1 MATNV
6 RNIIVGAAQLF
17 LSSSLSTNGSPAQAY
32 PTAITGTGQTV
43 SSASAYLTGTGSG
56 NWRDV
61 GFTSAGLEL
70 SYEPNFG
77 EITVDQSLDAARL
90 FKQSQKVMIKTEF
103 AEASLENLFIVM
115 NQAATTLNGT
125 AVSGATTGGTAA
137 AYAYNQTLDI
147 VGGSLG
153 DYPVER
159 SLIAVGQAPRVSG
172 GTLNS
177 ERVYYGARVM
187 SIDTS
192 AHALKRDAG
201 TFFPVNFRLLP
212 DSSSANNSYGKI
224 IDRTW

>member
-17 LSSSLSTNGSPAQAY
+17 LSSAVSTNGTPAASY
-32 PTAITGTGQTV
+32 PTLSTTA
-43 SSASAYLTGTGSG
+43 SASAYMAAGGSG
-56 NWRDV
+56 AWKDV

-90 FKQSQKVMIKTEF
+90 FKQAQKVMIKTEF
-103 AEASLENLFIVM
+103 AEASLENLFVVM
-115 NQAATTLNGT
+115 NQAASTLTGT
-125 AVSGATTGGTAA
+125 AVSTVTGSTANNA
-137 AYAYNQTLDI
+137 NQSLEI

-159 SLIAVGQAPRVSG
+159 SLIAVGQAPRVTSG
-172 GTLNS
+172 ALNP

-212 DSSSANNSYGKI
+212 DSASSNNSYGKI
-224 IDRTW
+224 VDRTYS

>member
-17 LSSSLSTNGSPAQAY
+17 LSAKLSTDGTPAAQY
-32 PTAITGTGQTV
+32 PLGTGTTGSATA
-43 SSASAYLTGTGSG
+43 SASDYLKTLTSTTNG
-56 NWRDV
+56 WRDV

-90 FKQSQKVMIKTEF
+90 FKQAQKVMIKTEF
-103 AEASLENLFIVM
+103 AEATLENLFVVM
-115 NQAATTLNGT
+115 NQAASTLSGT
-125 AVSGATTGGTAA
+125 GLASGGTGN
-137 AYAYNQTLDI
+137 YAQNLDI

-159 SLIAVGQAPRVSG
+159 SLVAVGQSPRSSG
-172 GTLNS
+172 SVNGQ
-177 ERVYYGARVM
+177 ERVYYASRVM

-212 DSSSANNSYGKI
+212 DSSTPNNAYGRI
-224 IDRTW
+224 VDRTW

>member
-6 RNIIVGAAQLF
+6 RNIIVGAAQLW
-17 LSSSLSTNGSPAQAY
+17 LSNNVSSNGTPAQAY
-32 PTAITGTGQTV
+32 PLGGTGVTGAAAYMNLQT
-43 SSASAYLTGTGSG
+43 SSTTG
-56 NWRDV
+56 WRDV

-70 SYEPNFG
+70 SYEPDFG

-90 FKQSQKVMIKTEF
+90 FKQGNKVMIKTEF
-103 AEASLENLFIVM
+103 AEASLENLFVVM
-115 NQAATTLNGT
+115 NQAASTLTGT
-125 AVSGATTGGTAA
+125 GVSSFTGSTGSNA
-137 AYAYNQTLDI
+137 NQSLEI

-159 SLIAVGQAPRVSG
+159 SLIAVGQAPRVLS

-212 DSSSANNSYGKI
+212 DSSTSNNSYGKI
-224 IDRTW
+224 VDRTYS

>member
-1 MATNV
+1 MN
-6 RNIIVGAAQLF
+6 
-17 LSSSLSTNGSPAQAY
+17 S
-32 PTAITGTGQTV
+32 
-43 SSASAYLTGTGSG
+43 LTGSTTG
-56 NWRDV
+56 WRDV

-70 SYEPNFG
+70 SYEPDFG

-90 FKQSQKVMIKTEF
+90 FKQGNKVMIKTEF
-103 AEASLENLFIVM
+103 AEASLENLFVVM
-115 NQAATTLNGT
+115 NQAASTLSGT
-125 AVSGATTGGTAA
+125 AVSGVSGSTGSTA
-137 AYAYNQTLDI
+137 NQTLEI

-159 SLIAVGQAPRVSG
+159 SLIAVGQAPRVLSG
-172 GTLNS
+172 NLNS

-212 DSSSANNSYGKI
+212 DTSGTNNSYGKI
-224 IDRTW
+224 VDRTYS

>member
-6 RNIIVGAAQLF
+6 RNIIVGAAQIF
-17 LSSSLSTNGSPAQAY
+17 LSTAVSTNGTPAASY
-32 PTAITGTGQTV
+32 PTLTSASG
-43 SSASAYLTGTGSG
+43 ASAYLGATAQTGT
-56 NWRDV
+56 WRDV

-70 SYEPNFG
+70 SYEPDFG

-90 FKQSQKVMIKTEF
+90 FKQAQKVMIKTEF
-103 AEASLENLFIVM
+103 AEASLENLFVVM
-115 NQAATTLNGT
+115 NQAASTLSGT
-125 AVSGATTGGTAA
+125 AVSTATGATAA
-137 AYAYNQTLDI
+137 SYAQTLDV

-159 SLIAVGQAPRVSG
+159 SLIAVGQAPRVAG

-187 SIDTS
+187 NIDTS
-192 AHALKRDAG
+192 AFSLKRDAG

-212 DSSSANNSYGKI
+212 DSSSATNSYGKI
-224 IDRTW
+224 VDRTF

>member
-6 RNIIVGAAQLF
+6 RNIIVGAAQLW
-17 LSSSLSTNGSPAQAY
+17 LSNTVKSDGTPAQAY
-32 PTAITGTGQTV
+32 PLGGTTVTGAATYMN
-43 SSASAYLTGTGSG
+43 SLTGATG
-56 NWRDV
+56 WRDV

-90 FKQSQKVMIKTEF
+90 FKQSNKVMIKTEF
-103 AEASLENLFIVM
+103 AEASLENLFVVM
-115 NQAATTLNGT
+115 NQAASTLTGT
-125 AVSGATTGGTAA
+125 AVSSVTGTTANTA
-137 AYAYNQTLDI
+137 NQTLEV

-159 SLIAVGQAPRVSG
+159 SLIAVGQAPRVSSG
-172 GTLNS
+172 ALNS

-212 DSSSANNSYGKI
+212 DTSGSNNSYGKI
-224 IDRTW
+224 VDRTYS

>member
-17 LSSSLSTNGSPAQAY
+17 LSSGVSTNGTPTQAY
-32 PTAITGTGQTV
+32 PTFTSTSGA
-43 SSASAYLTGTGSG
+43 AAYLAAGGSA

-70 SYEPNFG
+70 SYEPDFG

-90 FKQSQKVMIKTEF
+90 FKQAQKVMIKTEF
-103 AEASLENLFIVM
+103 AEASLQNLFVVM
-115 NQAATTLNGT
+115 NQATTTLSGT
-125 AVSGATTGGTAA
+125 AVSTATGVTAS
-137 AYAYNQTLDI
+137 AYGEVLEV

-159 SLIAVGQAPRVSG
+159 SLIAVGQAPRVTS
-172 GTLNS
+172 GTLGT

-212 DSSSANNSYGKI
+212 DSSTSNNSYGKI
-224 IDRTW
+224 VDRTYG

>member
-6 RNIIVGAAQLF
+6 RNIIVGAAQIF
-17 LSSSLSTNGSPAQAY
+17 LSTAVSTNGTPAASY
-32 PTAITGTGQTV
+32 PTLTSTSGA
-43 SSASAYLTGTGSG
+43 AAYLATQTA

-103 AEASLENLFIVM
+103 AEASLDNLFVVM
-115 NQAATTLNGT
+115 NQAASTLSGT
-125 AVSGATTGGTAA
+125 AVSTATGSTAA
-137 AYAYNQTLDI
+137 NFGQTLDV

-159 SLIAVGQAPRVSG
+159 SLVAVGQAPRVTS
-172 GTLNS
+172 GTLAN
-177 ERVYYGARVM
+177 ERVYYGARIM

-192 AHALKRDAG
+192 AHSLKRDAG

-212 DSSSANNSYGKI
+212 DGGSATNSYGKI
-224 IDRTW
+224 VDRTFG

>member
-6 RNIIVGAAQLF
+6 RNIIVGAAQIF
-17 LSSSLSTNGSPAQAY
+17 LSTAVSTNGSPAAAY
-32 PTAITGTGQTV
+32 PTLTSTSG
-43 SSASAYLTGTGSG
+43 ASAYLGATAQTGT
-56 NWRDV
+56 WRDV

-70 SYEPNFG
+70 SYEPDFG

-90 FKQSQKVMIKTEF
+90 FKQAQKVMIKTEF
-103 AEASLENLFIVM
+103 AEASLENLFVVM
-115 NQAATTLNGT
+115 NQASSTLSGT
-125 AVSGATTGGTAA
+125 AVSTATGTTASS
-137 AYAYNQTLDI
+137 YTQTLDV

-172 GTLNS
+172 GTLSS

-212 DSSSANNSYGKI
+212 DGASTTNSYGKI
-224 IDRTW
+224 VDRTF

>member
-6 RNIIVGAAQLF
+6 RNIIVGAAQLY
-17 LSSSLSTNGSPAQAY
+17 LSSKLSTDGTPAASY
-32 PTAITGTGQTV
+32 PLGTGTTGV
-43 SSASAYLTGTGSG
+43 AAAGASAYLDTQTSTTNG
-56 NWRDV
+56 WRNV

-77 EITVDQSLDAARL
+77 EVTVDQSLDAARL
-90 FKQSQKVMIKTEF
+90 FKQSQKVTVKTEF
-103 AEASLENLFIVM
+103 AEATLDNLFIVM
-115 NQAATTLNGT
+115 NQQASTLTGT
-125 AVSGATTGGTAA
+125 GLGTGGTGN
-137 AYAYNQTLDI
+137 YAQNLDI

-159 SLIAVGQAPRVSG
+159 SLIAVGQSPRSNNTVNG
-172 GTLNS
+172 Q
-177 ERVYYGARVM
+177 ERVYYAARVM

-212 DSSSANNSYGKI
+212 DSSTTNNAYGRI
-224 IDRTW
+224 VDRTW

>member
-6 RNIIVGAAQLF
+6 RNIIVGAAQLW
-17 LSSSLSTNGSPAQAY
+17 LSNNVSSNGTPAQAY
-32 PTAITGTGQTV
+32 PLGGTSVTAAATYINSLTSSTTG
-43 SSASAYLTGTGSG
+43 
-56 NWRDV
+56 WRDV

-70 SYEPNFG
+70 SYEPDFG

-90 FKQSQKVMIKTEF
+90 FKQAQKVMIKTEF
-103 AEASLENLFIVM
+103 AEASLENLFVVM
-115 NQAATTLNGT
+115 NQAASTLTGT
-125 AVSGATTGGTAA
+125 AVSGVTGTTASTA
-137 AYAYNQTLDI
+137 NQTLEV

-159 SLIAVGQAPRVSG
+159 SLIAVGQAPRVSSG
-172 GTLNS
+172 ALNS

-212 DSSSANNSYGKI
+212 DGSTSNNSYGKI
-224 IDRTW
+224 VDRTFA

>member
-1 MATNV
+1 MATSV
-6 RNIIVGAAQLF
+6 RNIIVGAASLY
-17 LSSSLSTNGSPAQAY
+17 LSSNVSLNGTPAQAY
-32 PTAITGTGQTV
+32 PTIGTTGITAGTGASNPL
-43 SSASAYLTGTGSG
+43 SSNT

-90 FKQSQKVMIKTEF
+90 FKQSQKVTLKTEF
-103 AEASLENLFIVM
+103 AEASLENLWIVM
-115 NQAATTLNGT
+115 NQQASTLTNG
-125 AVSGATTGGTAA
+125 TTGGTGGINNGSTGNAA
-137 AYAYNQTLDI
+137 QTLDI

-159 SLIAVGQAPRVSG
+159 SLIAVGQAPRSS
-172 GTLNS
+172 TATNS
-177 ERVYYGARVM
+177 ERVYYASRVM

-192 AHALKRDAG
+192 AHSLKRDAG
-201 TFFPVNFRLLP
+201 TFFPVSFRLLP
-212 DSSSANNSYGKI
+212 DSSSANNAYGKI

>member
-6 RNIIVGAAQLF
+6 RNIIVGAAQIF
-17 LSSSLSTNGSPAQAY
+17 LSTAVSTNGTPAASY
-32 PTAITGTGQTV
+32 PTFGTTA
-43 SSASAYLTGTGSG
+43 SASAYLGAIAQSGT
-56 NWRDV
+56 WRDV

-70 SYEPNFG
+70 SYEPDFG

-103 AEASLENLFIVM
+103 AEASLENLFVVM
-115 NQAATTLNGT
+115 NQASSTLSGT
-125 AVSGATTGGTAA
+125 AVSTATGATAA
-137 AYAYNQTLDI
+137 LYTQTLDV

-159 SLIAVGQAPRVSG
+159 ALIAVGQAPRVAG
-172 GTLNS
+172 GTLGS
-177 ERVYYGARVM
+177 ERVYYGSRVM

-212 DSSSANNSYGKI
+212 DGASTTNSYGKI
-224 IDRTW
+224 VDRTF

>member
-6 RNIIVGAAQLF
+6 RNIIVGAAQLW
-17 LSSSLSTNGSPAQAY
+17 LSTAVSTNGTPAATY
-32 PTAITGTGQTV
+32 PTLPTGASLT
-43 SSASAYLTGTGSG
+43 SAKTYLEGATSL
-56 NWRDV
+56 WKDV

-70 SYEPNFG
+70 SYEPDFG

-90 FKQSQKVMIKTEF
+90 FKQAQKVMIKTEF

-115 NQAATTLNGT
+115 NQVASTLTGT
-125 AVSGATTGGTAA
+125 AVSSTTGSTGSSA
-137 AYAYNQTLDI
+137 NQTLEV

-159 SLIAVGQAPRVSG
+159 SLVAVGQAPRVSAG
-172 GTLNS
+172 ALNS

-192 AHALKRDAG
+192 AHGLMRDSG

-212 DSSSANNSYGKI
+212 DGSTSNNSYGRI
-224 IDRTW
+224 VDRTYS

>member
-1 MATNV
+1 
-6 RNIIVGAAQLF
+6 LW
-17 LSSSLSTNGSPAQAY
+17 LSTAVSTNGTPAATY
-32 PTAITGTGQTV
+32 PTLPTGA
-43 SSASAYLTGTGSG
+43 SLASAKTYLEGGGSAL
-56 NWRDV
+56 WKDV

-70 SYEPNFG
+70 SYEPDFG

-90 FKQSQKVMIKTEF
+90 FKQAQKVMIKTEF

-115 NQAATTLNGT
+115 NQAASTLSGA
-125 AVSGATTGGTAA
+125 AVSSVTGTTGNTS
-137 AYAYNQTLDI
+137 NQTLEV

-159 SLIAVGQAPRVSG
+159 SLVAVGQAPRVNG

-187 SIDTS
+187 NIDTS
-192 AHALKRDAG
+192 AHSLQRDAG

-212 DSSSANNSYGKI
+212 DGASTTNSYGKI
-224 IDRTW
+224 VDRTYS

>member
-17 LSSSLSTNGSPAQAY
+17 LSTSLSQTGTPAQAS
-32 PTAITGTGQTV
+32 PTLTSTSGA
-43 SSASAYLTGTGSG
+43 AAYLATQTA

-70 SYEPNFG
+70 SYEPNYG

-103 AEASLENLFIVM
+103 AEASLDNLFIVM
-115 NQAATTLNGT
+115 NQAATTLSGTSPGNGGT
-125 AVSGATTGGTAA
+125 GTAA
-137 AYAYNQTLDI
+137 QTLNV

-153 DYPVER
+153 DYPIER
-159 SLIAVGQAPRVSG
+159 SLIAVGQAPRSA
-172 GTLNS
+172 TATNT
-177 ERVYYGARVM
+177 ERVYYAARVM

-192 AHALKRDAG
+192 AHSLKRDAG

-212 DSSSANNSYGKI
+212 DSSTTNNAYGTI
-224 IDRTW
+224 VDRTW

>member
-6 RNIIVGAAQLF
+6 RNIIVGAAQLW
-17 LSSSLSTNGSPAQAY
+17 LSTATSTNGTPAQAY
-32 PTAITGTGQTV
+32 PLGGTSVTAATTYMN
-43 SSASAYLTGTGSG
+43 SLTGTTG
-56 NWRDV
+56 WRDV

-70 SYEPNFG
+70 SYEPDFG

-90 FKQSQKVMIKTEF
+90 FKQGNKVMIKTEF

-115 NQAATTLNGT
+115 NQVASTLSGT
-125 AVSGATTGGTAA
+125 AVSSVTGATANTA
-137 AYAYNQTLDI
+137 NQTLEI

-212 DSSSANNSYGKI
+212 DTSGTNNSYGKI
-224 IDRTW
+224 VDRTYS

>member
-6 RNIIVGAAQLF
+6 RNIIVGAAQIF
-17 LSSSLSTNGSPAQAY
+17 LSTAVSSNGTPAASY
-32 PTAITGTGQTV
+32 PTLTSASG
-43 SSASAYLTGTGSG
+43 ASAYLGATAQTGT
-56 NWRDV
+56 WRDV

-70 SYEPNFG
+70 SYEPDFG

-103 AEASLENLFIVM
+103 AEASLENLFVVM
-115 NQAATTLNGT
+115 NQVASTLSGT
-125 AVSGATTGGTAA
+125 AVSTATGTTAFTA
-137 AYAYNQTLDI
+137 HQTLDV

-192 AHALKRDAG
+192 SFALKRDAG

-212 DSSSANNSYGKI
+212 DGASTTNSYGKI
-224 IDRTW
+224 VDRTF

>member
-6 RNIIVGAAQLF
+6 RNIIVGAAQIF
-17 LSSSLSTNGSPAQAY
+17 LSTAVSTNGTPAASY
-32 PTAITGTGQTV
+32 PTFGTTA
-43 SSASAYLTGTGSG
+43 SASTYLGATAQSGT
-56 NWRDV
+56 WRDV

-70 SYEPNFG
+70 SYEPDFG

-103 AEASLENLFIVM
+103 AEASLENLFVVM
-115 NQAATTLNGT
+115 NQASSTLSGT
-125 AVSGATTGGTAA
+125 AVSTATGATAA
-137 AYAYNQTLDI
+137 LYTQTLDV

-159 SLIAVGQAPRVSG
+159 ALIAVGQAPRVAG
-172 GTLNS
+172 GTLGS
-177 ERVYYGARVM
+177 ERVYYGSRVM

-212 DSSSANNSYGKI
+212 DGASTTNSYGKI
-224 IDRTW
+224 VDRTF

>member
-1 MATNV
+1 MATSV
-6 RNIIVGAAQLF
+6 RNIIVGAASLY
-17 LSSSLSTNGSPAQAY
+17 LSANVSTNGAPAQAY
-32 PTAITGTGQTV
+32 PTIGTTGITAG
-43 SSASAYLTGTGSG
+43 SSAVTPLDTNT
-56 NWRDV
+56 NWRNV

-90 FKQSQKVMIKTEF
+90 FKQAQKVMLKTEF
-103 AEASLENLFIVM
+103 AEASLENLWIVM
-115 NQAATTLNGT
+115 NQAVSTLTNG
-125 AVSGATTGGTAA
+125 STGGTGGINNGATGNAA
-137 AYAYNQTLDI
+137 QTLDI

-159 SLIAVGQAPRVSG
+159 SLIAVGQAPRSS
-172 GTLNS
+172 TATSS
-177 ERVYYGARVM
+177 ERVYYASRVM

-212 DSSSANNSYGKI
+212 DSSSANNAYGKI
-224 IDRTW
+224 VDRTW

>member
-6 RNIIVGAAQLF
+6 RNIIVGAAQIF
-17 LSSSLSTNGSPAQAY
+17 LSTAVSTNGTPAQAY
-32 PTAITGTGQTV
+32 PTLTSASG
-43 SSASAYLTGTGSG
+43 ASAYLGATAQTGT
-56 NWRDV
+56 WRDV

-70 SYEPNFG
+70 SYEPSFG

-103 AEASLENLFIVM
+103 AEASLENLFVVM
-115 NQAATTLNGT
+115 NQAATTLSGT
-125 AVSGATTGGTAA
+125 AVSTATGATASSYT
-137 AYAYNQTLDI
+137 QTLDV

-172 GTLNS
+172 GSLNA

-192 AHALKRDAG
+192 AHSLKRDAG

-212 DSSSANNSYGKI
+212 DSSTSTNSYGKI
-224 IDRTW
+224 VDRTF

>member
-17 LSSSLSTNGSPAQAY
+17 LSANVSTNGAPAQSY
-32 PTAITGTGQTV
+32 PTLT
-43 SSASAYLTGTGSG
+43 SASGAAAYLTTQTA

-70 SYEPNFG
+70 SYEPSFG

-90 FKQSQKVMIKTEF
+90 FKQAQKVMIKTEF
-103 AEASLENLFIVM
+103 AEASLDNLFIVM
-115 NQAATTLNGT
+115 NQAASTLSGT
-125 AVSGATTGGTAA
+125 AVSDATGTTA
-137 AYAYNQTLDI
+137 NTQTLDV

-172 GTLNS
+172 GSQNS
-177 ERVYYGARVM
+177 ERVYYARRVM

-212 DSSSANNSYGKI
+212 DSSTSNNTYGKI
-224 IDRTW
+224 VDRTF